1 MDAMNRNFQ
10 LLLEN
15 KNFPMQ
21 IVEEDEQ
28 FIFKGRLSV
37 TEDYV
42 VDFAVSLLKSDD
54 HTPGQ
59 IIFNNVAY
67 MNDGETRE
75 QWLEWI
81 NTFNLHHGLYYY
93 FALEQDGRLFARHVT
108 EVFHVED
115 FFNVLSKGGHV
126 IRHVL
131 SVLNEFR
138 EIQ

>member
-28 FIFKGRLSV
+28 FIYKGRLSV
-37 TEDYV
+37 TKDYV
-42 VDFAVSLLKSDD
+42 VDFA
-54 HTPGQ
+54 TPGQ

-81 NTFNLHHGLYYY
+81 NTLNLHHGLYYY

-126 IRHVL
+126 IRHAL

-138 EIQ
+138 KIQ

>member
-28 FIFKGRLSV
+28 FIYKGRLSV

-67 MNDGETRE
+67 MNDGETR
-75 QWLEWI
+75 
-81 NTFNLHHGLYYY
+81 
-93 FALEQDGRLFARHVT
+93 
-108 EVFHVED
+108 
-115 FFNVLSKGGHV
+115 
-126 IRHVL
+126 
-131 SVLNEFR
+131 
-138 EIQ
+138 